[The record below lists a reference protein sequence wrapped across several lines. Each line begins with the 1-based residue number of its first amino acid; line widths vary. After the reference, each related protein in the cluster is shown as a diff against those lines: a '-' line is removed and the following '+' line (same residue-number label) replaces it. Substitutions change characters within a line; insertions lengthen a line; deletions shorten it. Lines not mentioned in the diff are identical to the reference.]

1 MTNPSNRNWHNQA
14 AKLTAM
20 ERRMRALDMRTRG
33 MTFEQIGEALGCTR
47 QAAHNAYTKGLDTRL
62 SEYGETQDRARALE
76 LAKLDNLERE
86 ANKVLLRR
94 HLVLYQGAVVSVT
107 DPADPDRRK
116 QVELID
122 DGPVVQAINCLVRVS
137 ERRARLLGIDAPEV
151 VALDGEVT
159 LRVVRIHDG

>member
-1 MTNPSNRNWHNQA
+1 MANPSNRNWHNQA
-14 AKLTAM
+14 DKLNAM

-47 QAAHNAYTKGLDTRL
+47 QAAHNAYTKGLDARL
-62 SEYGETQDRARALE
+62 ADYGETQDRARALE

-107 DPADPDRRK
+107 DPQSKKP
-116 QVELID
+116 VELID

-137 ERRARLLGIDAPEV
+137 ERHARLLGIDAPELV
-151 VALDGEVT
+151 DLGGEAT
-159 LRVVRIHDG
+159 LRVIRIHDD